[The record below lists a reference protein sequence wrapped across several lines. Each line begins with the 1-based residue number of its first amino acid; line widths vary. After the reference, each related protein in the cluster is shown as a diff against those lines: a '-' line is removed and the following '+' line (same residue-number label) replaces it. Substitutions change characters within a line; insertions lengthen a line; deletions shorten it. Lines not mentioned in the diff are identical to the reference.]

1 MKKRL
6 FALLLSVVMVTG
18 MVPVSAMEVNA
29 AETDEVVLADNVTGS
44 TYTDTT
50 TNADESY
57 VYTVTGSDGS
67 TQEITVL
74 AEGDETGN
82 SVKEETVTVGGTEY
96 ILADGYTSGET
107 YLLVDTNNLALKSD
121 GTTVSAQTV
130 TIAEDKIVGPLPE
143 LEFTVSGPESREYYT
158 VVDKD
163 GNYLVM
169 ESSAVG
175 LSTDTKTVRSGEL
188 HYYWLYNRFQLKD
201 SSGYKL
207 LLEDGGAKISGQAS
221 TFKLYTKT
229 VTGSGTGETSTVYTV
244 DTTGLDA
251 LIAECDKLLQQ
262 NYTEESWS
270 DFETAL
276 TAAKDAKAALEESYD
291 TEDAAKAALA
301 EIDNAHK
308 ALLAAKKALVQLET
322 ITIRPTWERTLEP
335 ANKTY
340 GDNGQLLVDVEYITN
355 AESKY
360 DENGKE
366 VADTNYSII
375 TWKER
380 AGDILGLTTDP
391 SMTVW
396 DYNTDNQY
404 ASDRQKV
411 ANVSAATWNEHEQSS
426 GDAWRYGSVR
436 RFTGTFTWPEGY
448 DVDDTVVY
456 QSVNDA
462 NYSAIYEY
470 INSNEDLK
478 ARYGNSKVYPINDDM
493 FVFIRK
499 ADDELK
505 ADNLDYLNHMLFW
518 SGTSGKGLWSSTNNS
533 NDDWGRTTPPTF
545 NSVNALPA
553 YYRIMPNNNDT
564 TGTQATSGSIDY
576 SKMQHSDG
584 WYTLVN
590 SNTVMSTVKKLYG
603 VEDLSNQEMV
613 IDIFCFDNSTSG
625 GMDEVELIFQKTP
638 ETATSVQVNYY
649 LDSVLAANLL
659 GSTVMTGVENNT
671 QITLHE
677 GTNVNEL
684 DHFRFAAATKA
695 GTVVS
700 NGEQQ
705 APVPYTVDIDKEN
718 NIINVVYTSGDAT
731 DRVYYFYD
739 FGVENTYVYTPK
751 EDAVLN
757 QDYTITDV
765 SNTNQ
770 NIKPS
775 ISADGKKVI
784 LSYTPTNSLGEMAVG
799 TLNIEF
805 DGSYGTEVKPIV
817 IAPASNV
824 LFEEGFMSQSTTTD
838 YADWTKSGTVDATT
852 VSDNEDTVFGYTDSY
867 KASTGDSGVYTAT
880 VNATTSFTD
889 NLEFQFGGTGFD
901 LIGTCG
907 PNTGTIAVRVVNSV
921 GASVKNYLV
930 DTSFT
935 DTTGVVDS
943 GTTIYQVPLL
953 QAKDLP
959 EDTYTVTIRGA
970 YIVYSGT
977 STASTFALDET
988 ESTGGTDA
996 ISDLYDLMYGVGMTE
1011 DDIDSVEYINMGK
1024 LMGAS
1029 TYATTDGDSTEGA
1042 DTTTTTTPETMVI
1055 GIDGFRSYRATDY
1068 NKYPEKELGVTYQN
1082 ILDCVSNGFAAYIET
1097 KEDGTYVVNEY
1108 EISGGPQNEIY
1119 LTSAN
1124 TDTDSTT
1131 RTATALAI
1139 GQANSVSKQI
1149 SLRSVDGNEVVV
1161 KVNGGD
1167 GQANGKTITLK
1178 HTTEMYYE
1186 VTADANGYITIQ
1198 VESGFL
1204 GIGNLKLTS
1213 GNATEPA
1220 VMSASLT
1227 EDDYAL
1233 VASTMRLY
1241 AAAPDEEETP
1251 VFTPE
1256 KLEVTAKVQKNKYTA
1271 TITTS
1276 SDVDYITVNGEAVT
1290 KAKTKRGS
1298 DEKVFTYKVKLG
1310 NSDTMVIEV
1319 VAYDAEEAASETVV
1333 YEIQSTQN
1341 GKKTNKGGR

>member
-6 FALLLSVVMVTG
+6 FALLLSVAMVAG
-18 MVPVSAMEVNA
+18 MVPGSAMEVNA
-29 AETDEVVLADNVTGS
+29 VETDEVVLADNVTGS

-67 TQEITVL
+67 EQEITVL

-82 SVKEETVTVGGTEY
+82 SVKEETVTSGGTEY

-121 GTTVSAQTV
+121 GTTVSAQAV
-130 TIAEDKIVGPLPE
+130 TIAEDKIVGSLPE
-143 LEFTVSGPESREYYT
+143 LEFTVSGPESSEYYT

-188 HYYWLYNRFQLKD
+188 YYYPNYYTYFNLKD

-207 LLEDGGAKISGQAS
+207 LLKDGEAIISSTAS
-221 TFKLYTKT
+221 KFQLYTKT

-244 DTTGLDA
+244 DTTGLDG
-251 LIAECDKLLQQ
+251 LIVECDRLLEQ

-276 TAAKDAKAALEESYD
+276 SAAKN
-291 TEDAAKAALA
+291 AKAALA
-301 EIDNAHK
+301 ENYDTAEEATTALAEIDIAHK
-308 ALLAAKKALVQLET
+308 ALLASKNSLVQLET
-322 ITIRPTWERTLEP
+322 ITIRPTWQRTLETNNTDYNDSG
-335 ANKTY
+335 ALIK
-340 GDNGQLLVDVEYITN
+340 DVEYITATDDGN
-355 AESKY
+355 YSVISWG
-360 DENGKE
+360 GKE
-366 VADTNYSII
+366 A
-375 TWKER
+375 
-380 AGDILGLTTDP
+380 DILALTTDP
-391 SMTVW
+391 TMTVW

-404 ASDRQKV
+404 SAETKV
-411 ANVSAATWNEHEQSS
+411 SGVSAATWNEHEATS
-426 GDAWRYGSVR
+426 GEWRKGTVR
-436 RFTGTFTWPEGY
+436 RFTGIFTWPEGY

-462 NYSAIYEY
+462 NYKAIYDY
-470 INSNEDLK
+470 INGNETLK

-499 ADDELK
+499 ANDSLTTDG
-505 ADNLDYLNHMLFW
+505 ADYLNHMLFW
-518 SGTSGKGLWSSTNNS
+518 SGTSGKGKWSTAVDNGSG
-533 NDDWGRTTPPTF
+533 DWDRTVPPTF
-545 NSVNALPA
+545 NNVNALPA
-553 YYRIMPNNNDT
+553 YYGIMPNNNDT
-564 TGTQATSGSIDY
+564 TGTQATVDDLDITT
-576 SKMQHSDG
+576 MEHTDG

-603 VEDLSNQEMV
+603 VEDLSNQEMI
-613 IDIFCFDNSTSG
+613 IDIFCFDNSGSG
-625 GMDEVELIFQKTP
+625 GMDEIELIFEKTP

-659 GSTVMTGVENNT
+659 GSTVMTGIEDNT

-684 DHFRFAAATKA
+684 DHYRFAAATKA

-700 NGEQQ
+700 NGVQQ
-705 APVPYTVDIDKEN
+705 EPVPYTVDIDKEN

-751 EDAVLN
+751 KDAVLN
-757 QDYTITDV
+757 ENYTITGV

-775 ISADGKKVI
+775 ISEDGKNVI

-805 DGSYGTEVKPIV
+805 DGAYGTEVKPIV

-852 VSDNEDTVFGYTDSY
+852 VSDNKDTVFGYTDSY
-867 KASTGDSGVYTAT
+867 KTSTGESGVYTAT
-880 VNATTSFTD
+880 VNTTTSFTD

-907 PNTGTIAVRVVNSV
+907 PNTGTISVRVVNSA
-921 GASVKNYLV
+921 GKAVKNYLV
-930 DTSFT
+930 DTSYT
-935 DTTGVVDS
+935 DTTSIVS
-943 GTTIYQVPLL
+943 EGTTIYQVPLL

-959 EDTYTVTIRGA
+959 EDTYTVTVRGA
-970 YIVYSGT
+970 YIVYDGGT
-977 STASTFALDET
+977 STYSLNGRGND
-988 ESTGGTDA
+988 GGRDPIA
-996 ISDLYDLMYGVGMTE
+996 DIYELCYGVGMTD
-1011 DDIDSVEYINMGK
+1011 DDIDSLEFINMGK
-1024 LMGAS
+1024 LMGAG
-1029 TYATTDGDSTEGA
+1029 TYAVEDEIETTA
-1042 DTTTTTTPETMVI
+1042 TTTPTPTEMII
-1055 GIDGFRSYRATDY
+1055 GIDGFRSYRTTDY
-1068 NKYPEKELGVTYQN
+1068 NKYPAKELGVVYKN
-1082 ILDCVSNGFAAYIET
+1082 ILDCVSDRFAAYIET
-1097 KEDGTYVVNEY
+1097 KDNEEY
-1108 EISGGPQNEIY
+1108 EVNNYELSGGPQNEIY
-1119 LTSAN
+1119 LTKAN
-1124 TDTDSTT
+1124 
-1131 RTATALAI
+1131 AALTI
-1139 GQANSVSKQI
+1139 GQTNSVSKQI

-1167 GQANGKTITLK
+1167 GQANGKTITLN

-1186 VTADANGYITIQ
+1186 VEADANGYITIQ

-1213 GNATEPA
+1213 GNASEPA
-1220 VMSASLT
+1220 VMPTALT
-1227 EDDYAL
+1227 EEDYEL
-1233 VASTMRLY
+1233 VATTMRLY
-1241 AAAPDEEETP
+1241 AATPELPEEETP
-1251 VFTPE
+1251 EFTPG
-1256 KLEVTAKVQKNKYTA
+1256 KFEVTTKVQKDKVKA
-1271 TITTS
+1271 TIITS
-1276 SDVDYITVNGEAVT
+1276 GDVEYITVNGEVIT
-1290 KAKTKRGS
+1290 KAKVKKHTN
-1298 DEKVFTYKVKLG
+1298 EKEFTYEEKFGGNATVELEIIAC
-1310 NSDTMVIEV
+1310 NSDDVASEAKLLVIEN
-1319 VAYDAEEAASETVV
+1319 EALNNKPNKED
-1333 YEIQSTQN
+1333 N
-1341 GKKTNKGGR
+1341 KKPGKEDNKKPGKDKNKGGKK